1 MNDNLPDSTNIVPD
15 VDRPETGGRRTRM
28 REFQAQLM
36 ERMQAAQRGTR
47 LRVNQLGI
55 MIGQSRYLLD
65 LREAGEIVTAGSI
78 ANVPLTKDWY
88 LGLSNIR
95 GNLTSVVDLA
105 RFEGGQK
112 TDLDSSCRIVA
123 FAPGLAF
130 NSGLLVSQV
139 LGLRNSSEMDPEPAE
154 GINVNVD
161 EEVKNRP
168 WIVKRYRDRDNQI
181 WLELGLSILV
191 QDQNFLHVGL

>member
-15 VDRPETGGRRTRM
+15 VDRPGTGGRRTRM

-55 MIGQSRYLLD
+55 LIGQSRYLLD
-65 LREAGEIVTAGSI
+65 LREAGEIVTAGSVT
-78 ANVPLTKDWY
+78 NVPLTKDWY

-112 TDLDSSCRIVA
+112 TGLDSSCRIVA

-139 LGLRNSSEMDPEPAE
+139 LGLRNSSEMNPEPAE
-154 GINVNVD
+154 AINVDD
-161 EEVKNRP
+161 EVNNRH
-168 WIVKRYRDRDNQI
+168 WIVRRYRDRDNQI
-181 WLELGLSILV
+181 WLELSLSILV